1 MNTPEAIIAALNP
14 RTTAY
19 RERLESWLS
28 SHERRFTAEVKDD
41 TLEIAVMDVIGESF
55 FFEGI
60 TAKKVKAALD
70 ANPGA
75 KLVKV
80 LIDSPGGFTHDGLSI
95 QALLKRYGAR
105 VETEVLG
112 EASSAASVVML
123 AGDRVF
129 IHEGATVM
137 IHPASNCMCGTAKD
151 FRSTADALDTI
162 TAGIVDIY
170 TTRTGR
176 SRNEI
181 EKMVEA
187 ETWLSSGKAV
197 ELGFADEVIPAR
209 KKGEKVDYSGQ
220 PKKKPKNESAPP
232 ISPNGGVM
240 SAPPMLALPGMPA
253 GAVNISP
260 GAPGNEPTD
269 PPAQPSGQT
278 EQIMTISKNIIQA
291 LALAEDADEAAVVAA
306 INKIKA
312 SARMGASIE
321 ALLGVSGDAA
331 VGAVRALKE
340 KNEANEKLFDEV
352 EKLKVVN
359 ARRDFETLREQG
371 LKDKKL
377 SPAQAKFYAEKFAK
391 AVKEDENG
399 IPAGDGADVVADLRG
414 FLAVSHRQGSTA
426 VIVQQPNP
434 DGSPA
439 ASNGAATHNGK
450 AFENMTP
457 ADRLKLK
464 KENLELYNTLREDA
478 QSRGAL

>member
-1 MNTPEAIIAALNP
+1 
-14 RTTAY
+14 
-19 RERLESWLS
+19 
-28 SHERRFTAEVKDD
+28 
-41 TLEIAVMDVIGESF
+41 
-55 FFEGI
+55 
-60 TAKKVKAALD
+60 
-70 ANPGA
+70 
-75 KLVKV
+75 
-80 LIDSPGGFTHDGLSI
+80 
-95 QALLKRYGAR
+95 
-105 VETEVLG
+105 
-112 EASSAASVVML
+112 
-123 AGDRVF
+123 
-129 IHEGATVM
+129 
-137 IHPASNCMCGTAKD
+137 
-151 FRSTADALDTI
+151 
-162 TAGIVDIY
+162 
-170 TTRTGR
+170 
-176 SRNEI
+176 
-181 EKMVEA
+181 
-187 ETWLSSGKAV
+187 
-197 ELGFADEVIPAR
+197 
-209 KKGEKVDYSGQ
+209 
-220 PKKKPKNESAPP
+220 
-232 ISPNGGVM
+232 
-240 SAPPMLALPGMPA
+240 
-253 GAVNISP
+253 
-260 GAPGNEPTD
+260 
-269 PPAQPSGQT
+269 
-278 EQIMTISKNIIQA
+278 MTISKNIIQA